1 MAPADPRDASATAR
15 DASTTARDASAST
28 TARDRRADV
37 RIAALTAVVAIGLM
51 LALPPLDAV
60 DPDSTSTGT
69 AWPALGGTA
78 WNLLALGVLAQ
89 SAVLLAARR
98 VPRTTLVVVAAIP
111 VLVAVTAPSTLFG
124 LSALPVVVAVVLA
137 SLRLPLARLWVPLG
151 AAAVLVALG
160 SAIATAETSGAF
172 RAGAAQGIAASAGQ
186 GVLQAVGAVG
196 LPLVVALLV
205 RSRREVRS
213 ARTAEASAVDREQ
226 DARHREQDARDREQ
240 DARVEAAVSRERAAM
255 ARELHDIA
263 AHHLSGIAL
272 MSAVIDRQID
282 ADPERAHEGV
292 RQVREQSTAVLED
305 LRRLVGLLR
314 DDAPA
319 ERAVETVAGI
329 VDLVER
335 ARTRTT
341 VDVDVRPGAH
351 PLADGIGPLTQLAAY
366 RTVQEA
372 LANVAL
378 HAPGAPCTVVLDDRD
393 TDRLAIRVENGAAT
407 VPSVGTSP
415 AGGNGIRGMRE
426 RADLVGARLQVGPT
440 ATGGWVVTL
449 VVDRE
454 ARPASDG
461 PADGPEV
468 AR

>member
-1 MAPADPRDASATAR
+1 MAPADPRDAGTATR
-15 DASTTARDASAST
+15 DAGPAR
-28 TARDRRADV
+28 RDRRADL
-37 RIAALTAVVAIGLM
+37 RIAVGTAAVAIGLM
-51 LALPPLDAV
+51 LALPPLDAA
-60 DPDSTSTGT
+60 DPDGSSTGA
-69 AWPALGGTA
+69 AWPALGGTV
-78 WNLLALGVLAQ
+78 WNALALGVLAQ

-98 VPRTTLVVVAAIP
+98 APRTTLLVVAAIP
-111 VLVAVTAPSTLFG
+111 VLVAGLAPSALFG
-124 LSALPVVVAVVLA
+124 LAALPVVVAVVLA
-137 SLRLPLARLWVPLG
+137 TLRIRLARLWAPLAG
-151 AAAVLVALG
+151 AAILVAVG
-160 SAIATAETSGAF
+160 SAIATAGTSGAF
-172 RAGAAQGIAASAGQ
+172 RAGAAQGIAASGGQ

-196 LPLVVALLV
+196 VPLVVALLV

-213 ARTAEASAVDREQ
+213 ARTAEATAVGRE
-226 DARHREQDARDREQ
+226 HDARDREQ

-282 ADPERAHEGV
+282 SDPAQAHEGV

-335 ARTRTT
+335 ARTRTA
-341 VDVDVRPGAH
+341 VDLDVRPGDH

-378 HAPGAPCTVVLDDRD
+378 HAPGAPCTVLLDDRD
-393 TDRLAIRVENGAAT
+393 PDRLAIRVENGTST
-407 VPSVGTSP
+407 VPAVGTSP

-440 ATGGWVVTL
+440 ATGGWAVTL
-449 VVDRE
+449 VIDRE
-454 ARPASDG
+454 ARPGSDAPDSG
-461 PADGPEV
+461 PGV